1 MTISALIQ
9 NDKFR
14 IFYYYYYDVSY
25 LLINI
30 FSNPLIYDSNSFSMQ
45 VSKYTLFKHNIINR
59 YYDLDYISGRFILQD
74 IVVAVAVE
82 QEEKYTIFN
91 LIENIHFLREIIQR
105 HVPSECFFEKKK
117 KIQFTRNSIFYI
129 FKKVAI

>member
-1 MTISALIQ
+1 
-9 NDKFR
+9 
-14 IFYYYYYDVSY
+14 
-25 LLINI
+25 
-30 FSNPLIYDSNSFSMQ
+30 MQ
-45 VSKYTLFKHNIINR
+45 VSKYTFFKHIIL
-59 YYDLDYISGRFILQD
+59 YTLDYISGRFILQD

-91 LIENIHFLREIIQR
+91 LLIENIHFLREIIQR

-117 KIQFTRNSIFYI
+117 NIQFTRNNSIFYI